1 MKLWEARQS
10 GNEEEIQ
17 KCKTALWEAKQK
29 KREEKGDLEDSALLR
44 EKKQHKMVCKQNLR
58 QARQSG
64 DEAQVKICREELMM
78 AKKACWEVRRAKRES
93 KQ

>member
-17 KCKTALWEAKQK
+17 KCKAALWEAKQK

-44 EKKQHKMVCKQNLR
+44 EKRQHKMVCKQNLR

-64 DEAQVKICREELMM
+64 DEAQINFCREELMK
-78 AKKACWEVRRAKRES
+78 AKKACWEVRQAKRES